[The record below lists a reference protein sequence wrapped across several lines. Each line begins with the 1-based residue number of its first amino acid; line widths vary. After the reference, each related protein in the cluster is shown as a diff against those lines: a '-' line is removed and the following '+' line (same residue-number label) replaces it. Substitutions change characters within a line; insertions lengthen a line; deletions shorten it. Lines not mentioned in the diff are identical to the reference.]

1 MASLLSS
8 VGSPIT
14 RHRFVERRKRTEL
27 YAVFLFIMSAHV
39 YQIMGER
46 FIVFRFQ
53 VVGRRI
59 GMACTTSAVSHVVGA
74 GIAEGLE
81 YGIRTLLFDFQH
93 DFPLCGITAP
103 NVFTV
108 RTVFET
114 FHFRTQAF
122 SASHVVRRAVPVLRV
137 VSPADVV
144 AENTVVQSVRA
155 DQPIH
160 KFVYLLVAPLPAHV
174 GPPAERDAPS
184 LELLTGGGRV
194 DDVDRGVG
202 RRSLMHVGRKIP
214 QMPGVR
220 PVFVRIHG

>member
-1 MASLLSS
+1 MRVPLSDEGQHSGGLITFKVPDRLCGIGFFRGRYDGVQAVGFQDGVQHFEESHLRGNVEMASFLSS

-39 YQIMGER
+39 YQIMGEC

-59 GMACTTSAVSHVVGA
+59 SITRTTSAVSHVVGT

-93 DFPLCGITAP
+93 DFTLCGITVP

-108 RTVFET
+108 RAVFEA

-137 VSPADVV
+137 VSPTDVV

-155 DQPIH
+155 D
-160 KFVYLLVAPLPAHV
+160 
-174 GPPAERDAPS
+174 
-184 LELLTGGGRV
+184 
-194 DDVDRGVG
+194 
-202 RRSLMHVGRKIP
+202 
-214 QMPGVR
+214 
-220 PVFVRIHG
+220 